1 MGDARRQ
8 EQPRKLRSLFRASH
22 LLLDAFVVVD
32 GSLCGDE
39 LIRPTVPQ
47 NGLAATVAE
56 TSKVRVISS
65 DYNPVL
71 LYRLIPEMLPG
82 CGRDGSPVKPRIL
95 SEEVSQ
101 PVQRDT
107 KHLRL

>member
-8 EQPRKLRSLFRASH
+8 EQPRKLRSLLRASH

-32 GSLCGDE
+32 GSLRGDQ
-39 LIRPTVPQ
+39 LIRPAVPQ
-47 NGLAATVAE
+47 NRLAAAVAE
-56 TSKVRVISS
+56 SSQVRVISS

-71 LYRLIPEMLPG
+71 LYRLIPETLPG
-82 CGRDGSPVKPRIL
+82 CGRDVSPVKPRIL

-101 PVQRDT
+101 PVQCDT
-107 KHLRL
+107 ERLRL